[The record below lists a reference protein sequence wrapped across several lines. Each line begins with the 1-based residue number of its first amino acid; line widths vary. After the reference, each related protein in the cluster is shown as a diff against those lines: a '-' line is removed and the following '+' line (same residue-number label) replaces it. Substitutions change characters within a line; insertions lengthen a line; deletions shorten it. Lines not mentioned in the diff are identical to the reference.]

1 LAITSIVTGIDP
13 AEVTDGDPADAASG
27 VAIQIV
33 NADSNAPAA
42 RTAVR
47 KPSRCRANDS
57 AATGLSSASFG

>member
-13 AEVTDGDPADAASG
+13 AEVTDGDPAEAASG

-42 RTAVR
+42 RTAGR
-47 KPSRCRANDS
+47 KRCRCRANDS
-57 AATGLSSASFG
+57 SAAGLSSASLG